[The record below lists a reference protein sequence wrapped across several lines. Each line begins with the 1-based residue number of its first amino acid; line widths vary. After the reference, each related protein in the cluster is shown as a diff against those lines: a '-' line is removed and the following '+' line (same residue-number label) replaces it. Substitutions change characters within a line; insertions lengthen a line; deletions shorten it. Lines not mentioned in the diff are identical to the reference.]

1 MASTAKKITGFK
13 MKNTLARGGIEFLA
27 VLLGLSGS
35 LSIDSIVKE
44 KDQKEQNTKIL
55 KRLYDNL
62 VADSSDGSWNVKAYE
77 RGILGSENVIKW
89 CDSNPTFQ
97 SITNDFEKDLSA
109 MMIATIFVHNDEEY
123 MALKNSGRTDLISNE
138 DLVIELHRYYTD
150 IGFIKTL
157 DQYQNNFVQNQII
170 PYLSNFANEN
180 LYDKN
185 IPKNKVYMNF
195 PKISLY
201 RMPEINKLRFF
212 ATNMLTW
219 QKFAKQ
225 QYESQVKK
233 VIGIRELLR
242 KELEL

>member
-1 MASTAKKITGFK
+1 
-13 MKNTLARGGIEFLA
+13 MKNTIARGGIEFLA

-44 KDQKEQNTKIL
+44 KDQKEQNIKIL

-77 RGILGSENVIKW
+77 RGIQGSANVIEW
-89 CDSNPTFQ
+89 CDSNPTFE
-97 SITNDFEKDLSA
+97 SISNDFEKDLSA
-109 MMIATIFVHNDEEY
+109 MMIATIFVHNEEEY

-157 DQYQNNFVQNQII
+157 DHYQNNFVQNQIL
-170 PYLSNFANEN
+170 PYLTDYANEN
-180 LYDKN
+180 LYDKDKPN
-185 IPKNKVYMNF
+185 NKVYMNF
-195 PKISLY
+195 PKVSLY
-201 RMPEINKLRFF
+201 RMPDINKIRFF
-212 ATNMLTW
+212 ASNMLTW
-219 QKFAKQ
+219 QKYAKQ

-233 VIGIRELLR
+233 VTAIRELLR

>member
-1 MASTAKKITGFK
+1 
-13 MKNTLARGGIEFLA
+13 MKNTIARGGIEFLA

-44 KDQKEQNTKIL
+44 KDQKEQNIKIL

-62 VADSSDGSWNVKAYE
+62 VADSSDGSWNMKAYE
-77 RGILGSENVIKW
+77 RGIRGSENVIEW
-89 CDSNPTFQ
+89 CDSNPTFE
-97 SITNDFEKDLSA
+97 SISNDFEKDLSA
-109 MMIATIFVHNDEEY
+109 MMIATIFVHNEEEY

-157 DQYQNNFVQNQII
+157 DHYQNNFVQNQIL
-170 PYLSNFANEN
+170 PYIADYANES
-180 LYDKN
+180 LYNKDK
-185 IPKNKVYMNF
+185 PDDKVYMNF
-195 PKISLY
+195 PKVSLY
-201 RMPEINKLRFF
+201 RMPDINKIRFF
-212 ATNMLTW
+212 ASNMLTW
-219 QKFAKQ
+219 QKYAKQ

-233 VIGIRELLR
+233 VTAIRELLR

>member
-1 MASTAKKITGFK
+1 
-13 MKNTLARGGIEFLA
+13 MKNTIARGGIEFLA

-44 KDQKEQNTKIL
+44 KDQKEQNIKIL

-62 VADSSDGSWNVKAYE
+62 VADSSDGSWNMKAYE
-77 RGILGSENVIKW
+77 RGIRGSENVIEW
-89 CDSNPTFQ
+89 CDSNPTFE
-97 SITNDFEKDLSA
+97 SISNDFEKDLSA
-109 MMIATIFVHNDEEY
+109 MMIATIFVHNEEEY

-157 DQYQNNFVQNQII
+157 DHYQNNFVQNQIL
-170 PYLSNFANEN
+170 PYIADYANEV
-180 LYDKN
+180 LYDSDKPN
-185 IPKNKVYMNF
+185 NKVYMNF
-195 PKISLY
+195 PKVSLY
-201 RMPEINKLRFF
+201 RMPDINKIRFF
-212 ATNMLTW
+212 ASNMLTW
-219 QKFAKQ
+219 QKYAKQ

-233 VIGIRELLR
+233 VTAIRELLR

>member
-1 MASTAKKITGFK
+1 
-13 MKNTLARGGIEFLA
+13 MKNTIARGGIEFLA

-44 KDQKEQNTKIL
+44 KDQKEQNIKIL

-62 VADSSDGSWNVKAYE
+62 VADSSDGSWNINAYE
-77 RGILGSENVIKW
+77 RGIQGSANVIKW
-89 CDSNPTFQ
+89 CDSNPTFE
-97 SITNDFEKDLSA
+97 SISNDFEKDLSA
-109 MMIATIFVHNDEEY
+109 MMIATIFVHNEEEY

-157 DQYQNNFVQNQII
+157 DHYQNNFVQNQIL
-170 PYLSNFANEN
+170 PYIAGYANES
-180 LYDKN
+180 LYNKDK
-185 IPKNKVYMNF
+185 PDDKVYMNF
-195 PKISLY
+195 PKVSLY
-201 RMPEINKLRFF
+201 RMPDINKIRFF
-212 ATNMLTW
+212 ASNMLTW
-219 QKFAKQ
+219 QKYAKQ

-233 VIGIRELLR
+233 VTAIRELLR

>member
-1 MASTAKKITGFK
+1 
-13 MKNTLARGGIEFLA
+13 MKNTIARGGIEFLA

-62 VADSSDGSWNVKAYE
+62 VADSSDGSWNMKAYE
-77 RGILGSENVIKW
+77 RGIRGSENVIEW
-89 CDSNPTFQ
+89 CDSNPTFE
-97 SITNDFEKDLSA
+97 SISNDFEKDLSA
-109 MMIATIFVHNDEEY
+109 MMIATIFVHNEEEY

-157 DQYQNNFVQNQII
+157 DHYQNNFVQNQIL
-170 PYLSNFANEN
+170 PYLTDYANEN
-180 LYDKN
+180 LYDRDKPN
-185 IPKNKVYMNF
+185 NKVYMNF
-195 PKISLY
+195 PKVSLY
-201 RMPEINKLRFF
+201 RMPDINKIRFF
-212 ATNMLTW
+212 ASNMLTW
-219 QKFAKQ
+219 QKYAKL

-233 VIGIRELLR
+233 VTAIRELLR

>member
-1 MASTAKKITGFK
+1 
-13 MKNTLARGGIEFLA
+13 MKNTIARGGIEFLA

-62 VADSSDGSWNVKAYE
+62 VADSSDGSWNMKAYE
-77 RGILGSENVIKW
+77 RGIQGSANVIKW
-89 CDSNPTFQ
+89 CDSNPTFE
-97 SITNDFEKDLSA
+97 SISNDFEKDLSA
-109 MMIATIFVHNDEEY
+109 MMIATIFVHNEEEY

-157 DQYQNNFVQNQII
+157 DHYQNNFVQNQIL
-170 PYLSNFANEN
+170 PYMADYANES
-180 LYDKN
+180 LYDKDKPN
-185 IPKNKVYMNF
+185 NKVYMNF
-195 PKISLY
+195 PKVSLY
-201 RMPEINKLRFF
+201 RMPDINKIRFF
-212 ATNMLTW
+212 ASNMLTW
-219 QKFAKQ
+219 QKYAKQ

-233 VIGIRELLR
+233 VTAIRELLL
-242 KELEL
+242 KELEM

>member
-1 MASTAKKITGFK
+1 
-13 MKNTLARGGIEFLA
+13 MKNTIARGGIEFLA

-62 VADSSDGSWNVKAYE
+62 VADSSDGSWNMKAYE
-77 RGILGSENVIKW
+77 RGIQGSANVIKW
-89 CDSNPTFQ
+89 CDSNPTFE
-97 SITNDFEKDLSA
+97 SISNDFEKDLSA
-109 MMIATIFVHNDEEY
+109 MMIATIFVHNEEEY

-138 DLVIELHRYYTD
+138 DLVIELHRYYTE

-157 DQYQNNFVQNQII
+157 DHYQNNFVQNQIL
-170 PYLSNFANEN
+170 PYIADYANEV
-180 LYDKN
+180 LYDKDKPN
-185 IPKNKVYMNF
+185 NKVYMNF
-195 PKISLY
+195 PKVSLY
-201 RMPEINKLRFF
+201 RMPDINKIRFF
-212 ATNMLTW
+212 ASNMLTW
-219 QKFAKQ
+219 QKYAKR

-233 VIGIRELLR
+233 VTAIRELLR

>member
-1 MASTAKKITGFK
+1 
-13 MKNTLARGGIEFLA
+13 MKNTIARGGIEFLA

-62 VADSSDGSWNVKAYE
+62 VADSSDGSWNMKAYE
-77 RGILGSENVIKW
+77 RGIQGSANVIKW
-89 CDSNPTFQ
+89 CDSNPTFEGI
-97 SITNDFEKDLSA
+97 SNDFEKDLSA
-109 MMIATIFVHNDEEY
+109 MMIATIFVHNEEEY

-157 DQYQNNFVQNQII
+157 DHYQNNFVQNQIL
-170 PYLSNFANEN
+170 PYIADYANEV
-180 LYDKN
+180 LYDKDKPN
-185 IPKNKVYMNF
+185 NKVYMNF
-195 PKISLY
+195 PKVSLY
-201 RMPEINKLRFF
+201 RMPDINKIRFF
-212 ATNMLTW
+212 ASNMLTW
-219 QKFAKQ
+219 QKYAKL

-233 VIGIRELLR
+233 VTAIRELLR

>member
-1 MASTAKKITGFK
+1 
-13 MKNTLARGGIEFLA
+13 MKNTIARGGIEFLA

-77 RGILGSENVIKW
+77 RGIQGSANVIKW
-89 CDSNPTFQ
+89 CDSNPTFE
-97 SITNDFEKDLSA
+97 SISNDFEKDLSA
-109 MMIATIFVHNDEEY
+109 MMIATIFVHNEEEY

-157 DQYQNNFVQNQII
+157 DHYQNNFVQNQIL
-170 PYLSNFANEN
+170 PYLTNYANEN
-180 LYDKN
+180 LYDKDKPN
-185 IPKNKVYMNF
+185 DKVYMNF
-195 PKISLY
+195 PKVSLY
-201 RMPEINKLRFF
+201 RMPDINKIRFF
-212 ATNMLTW
+212 ASNMLTW
-219 QKFAKQ
+219 QKYAKL

-233 VIGIRELLR
+233 VTAIRELLR

>member
-1 MASTAKKITGFK
+1 
-13 MKNTLARGGIEFLA
+13 MKNTIARGGIEFLA

-62 VADSSDGSWNVKAYE
+62 VADSSDGSWNVRAYE
-77 RGILGSENVIKW
+77 RGIQGSANVIKW
-89 CDSNPTFQ
+89 CDSNPTFE
-97 SITNDFEKDLSA
+97 SISNDFEKDLSA
-109 MMIATIFVHNDEEY
+109 MMIATIFVHNEEEY

-157 DQYQNNFVQNQII
+157 DHYQNNFVQNQIL
-170 PYLSNFANEN
+170 PYLTDYANEN
-180 LYDKN
+180 LYDKDKPN
-185 IPKNKVYMNF
+185 NKVYMNF
-195 PKISLY
+195 PKVSLY
-201 RMPEINKLRFF
+201 RMPDINKIRFF
-212 ATNMLTW
+212 ASNMLTW
-219 QKFAKQ
+219 QKYAKL

-233 VIGIRELLR
+233 VTAIRELLR

>member
-1 MASTAKKITGFK
+1 
-13 MKNTLARGGIEFLA
+13 MKNTIARGGIEFLA

-62 VADSSDGSWNVKAYE
+62 VADSSDGSWNINAYE
-77 RGILGSENVIKW
+77 RGIQGSANVIKW
-89 CDSNPTFQ
+89 CDSNPTFE
-97 SITNDFEKDLSA
+97 SISNDFEKDLSA
-109 MMIATIFVHNDEEY
+109 MMIATIFVHNEEEY

-157 DQYQNNFVQNQII
+157 DHYQNNFVQNQIL
-170 PYLSNFANEN
+170 PYIAGYANES
-180 LYDKN
+180 LYNKDK
-185 IPKNKVYMNF
+185 PDDKVYMNF
-195 PKISLY
+195 PKVSLY
-201 RMPEINKLRFF
+201 RMPDINKIRFF
-212 ATNMLTW
+212 ASNMLTW
-219 QKFAKQ
+219 QKYAKQ

-233 VIGIRELLR
+233 VTAIRELLR

>member
-1 MASTAKKITGFK
+1 
-13 MKNTLARGGIEFLA
+13 MKNTIARGGIEFLA

-62 VADSSDGSWNVKAYE
+62 VADSSDGSWNMKAYE
-77 RGILGSENVIKW
+77 RGIQGSANVIKW
-89 CDSNPTFQ
+89 CDSNPTFE
-97 SITNDFEKDLSA
+97 SISNDFEKDLSA
-109 MMIATIFVHNDEEY
+109 MMIATIFVHNEEEY

-138 DLVIELHRYYTD
+138 DLVIELHRYYTE

-157 DQYQNNFVQNQII
+157 DHYQNNFVQNQIL
-170 PYLSNFANEN
+170 PYIADYANES
-180 LYDKN
+180 LYDKDKPN
-185 IPKNKVYMNF
+185 NKVYMNY
-195 PKISLY
+195 PKVSLY
-201 RMPEINKLRFF
+201 RMPDINKIRFF
-212 ATNMLTW
+212 ASNMLTW
-219 QKFAKQ
+219 QKYAKR

-233 VIGIRELLR
+233 VTAIRELLR

>member
-1 MASTAKKITGFK
+1 
-13 MKNTLARGGIEFLA
+13 MKNTIARGGIEFLA

-44 KDQKEQNTKIL
+44 KDQKEQNIKIL

-62 VADSSDGSWNVKAYE
+62 VADSSDGSWNMKAYE
-77 RGILGSENVIKW
+77 RGIRGSENVIEW
-89 CDSNPTFQ
+89 CDSNPTFE
-97 SITNDFEKDLSA
+97 SISNDFEKDLSA
-109 MMIATIFVHNDEEY
+109 MMIATIFVHNEEEY

-157 DQYQNNFVQNQII
+157 DHYQNNFVQNQIL
-170 PYLSNFANEN
+170 PYIADYANES
-180 LYDKN
+180 LYNKDKPN
-185 IPKNKVYMNF
+185 DKVYMNF
-195 PKISLY
+195 PKVSLY
-201 RMPEINKLRFF
+201 RMPDINKIRFF
-212 ATNMLTW
+212 ASNMLTW
-219 QKFAKQ
+219 QKYAKQ

-233 VIGIRELLR
+233 VTAIRELLR

>member
-1 MASTAKKITGFK
+1 
-13 MKNTLARGGIEFLA
+13 MKNTIARGGIEFLA

-35 LSIDSIVKE
+35 LSIDSIIKE
-44 KDQKEQNTKIL
+44 KDQKEQNIKIL

-62 VADSSDGSWNVKAYE
+62 VADSSDGSWNMKAYE
-77 RGILGSENVIKW
+77 RGIRGSENVIEW
-89 CDSNPTFQ
+89 CDSNPTFE

-109 MMIATIFVHNDEEY
+109 MMIATIFVHNEEEY

-157 DQYQNNFVQNQII
+157 DHYQNNFVQNQIL
-170 PYLSNFANEN
+170 PYIADYANEV
-180 LYDKN
+180 LYDSDKPN
-185 IPKNKVYMNF
+185 NKVYMNF
-195 PKISLY
+195 PKVSLY
-201 RMPEINKLRFF
+201 RMPDINKIRFF
-212 ATNMLTW
+212 ASNMLTW
-219 QKFAKQ
+219 QKYAKL

-233 VIGIRELLR
+233 VTAIRELLR

>member
-1 MASTAKKITGFK
+1 
-13 MKNTLARGGIEFLA
+13 MKNTIARAGIEFLA

-77 RGILGSENVIKW
+77 RGIQGSANVIKW
-89 CDSNPTFQ
+89 CDSNPTFE
-97 SITNDFEKDLSA
+97 SISNDFEKDLSA
-109 MMIATIFVHNDEEY
+109 MMIATIFVHNEEEY

-157 DQYQNNFVQNQII
+157 DHYQNNFVQNQIL
-170 PYLSNFANEN
+170 PYLTNYANEN
-180 LYDKN
+180 LYDKDKPN
-185 IPKNKVYMNF
+185 DKVYMNF
-195 PKISLY
+195 PKVSLY
-201 RMPEINKLRFF
+201 RMPDINKIRFF
-212 ATNMLTW
+212 ASNMLTW
-219 QKFAKQ
+219 QKYAKL
-225 QYESQVKK
+225 QYEYQVKK
-233 VIGIRELLR
+233 VTAIRELLR

>member
-1 MASTAKKITGFK
+1 
-13 MKNTLARGGIEFLA
+13 MKNTIARGGIEFLA

-62 VADSSDGSWNVKAYE
+62 LADSSDGSWNVRAYE
-77 RGILGSENVIKW
+77 RGIQGSANVIKW
-89 CDSNPTFQ
+89 CDSNPTFE
-97 SITNDFEKDLSA
+97 SISNDFEKDLSA
-109 MMIATIFVHNDEEY
+109 MMIATIFVHNEEEY

-157 DQYQNNFVQNQII
+157 DHYQNNFVQNQIL
-170 PYLSNFANEN
+170 PYLADYANEV
-180 LYDKN
+180 LYVSDKPN
-185 IPKNKVYMNF
+185 NKVYMNV
-195 PKISLY
+195 PKVSLY
-201 RMPEINKLRFF
+201 KMPDINKIRFF
-212 ATNMLTW
+212 ASNMLTW
-219 QKFAKQ
+219 QKYAKRR
-225 QYESQVKK
+225 YESQVNK
-233 VIGIRELLR
+233 VTAIRELLR

>member
-1 MASTAKKITGFK
+1 
-13 MKNTLARGGIEFLA
+13 MKNTIARGGIEFIA

-44 KDQKEQNTKIL
+44 KDQKKQNTKIL

-62 VADSSDGSWNVKAYE
+62 VADSSDGSWNMKAYE
-77 RGILGSENVIKW
+77 RGVQGSANVIKW
-89 CDSNPTFQ
+89 CDSNPTFK
-97 SITNDFEKDLSA
+97 SINNDFEKDLSA
-109 MMIATIFVHNDEEY
+109 MMIATIFVHNEEEY

-157 DQYQNNFVQNQII
+157 DHYQNNFVQNQIL
-170 PYLSNFANEN
+170 PYIADYANEVF
-180 LYDKN
+180 YDKDKPN
-185 IPKNKVYMNF
+185 NKVYMNF
-195 PKISLY
+195 PKVSLY
-201 RMPEINKLRFF
+201 RMPDINKIRFF
-212 ATNMLTW
+212 ASNMLTW
-219 QKFAKQ
+219 QKYAKL

-233 VIGIRELLR
+233 VTAIRELLR

>member
-1 MASTAKKITGFK
+1 
-13 MKNTLARGGIEFLA
+13 MKNTIARGGIEFLA

-62 VADSSDGSWNVKAYE
+62 VADSSDGSWNMKAYE
-77 RGILGSENVIKW
+77 RGIQGSTNVIKW
-89 CDSNPTFQ
+89 CDSNPTFEGI
-97 SITNDFEKDLSA
+97 SNDFEKDLSA

-138 DLVIELHRYYTD
+138 HLVIELHRYYTD

-157 DQYQNNFVQNQII
+157 DHYQNNFVQNQIL
-170 PYLSNFANEN
+170 PYIADYANEV
-180 LYDKN
+180 LYDSDKPN
-185 IPKNKVYMNF
+185 NKVYMNF
-195 PKISLY
+195 PKVSLY
-201 RMPEINKLRFF
+201 RMPDINKIRFF
-212 ATNMLTW
+212 ASNMLTW
-219 QKFAKQ
+219 QKYAKR

-233 VIGIRELLR
+233 VTAIRELLR

>member
-1 MASTAKKITGFK
+1 
-13 MKNTLARGGIEFLA
+13 MKNAFARGGIEFLA

-55 KRLYDNL
+55 RRLYDNL
-62 VADSSDGSWNVKAYE
+62 VADSSDGSWNINAYE
-77 RGILGSENVIKW
+77 RGIQGSINVIKW
-89 CDSNPTFQ
+89 CDSNPTLE
-97 SITNDFEKDLSA
+97 SINNDFEKDLSA

-170 PYLSNFANEN
+170 PYLSDFANEN

-185 IPKNKVYMNF
+185 NSKNRVYKNF
-195 PKISLY
+195 PKVSLY
-201 RMPEINKLRFF
+201 KMPDINKIRFF
-212 ATNMLTW
+212 ASNMLTW
-219 QKFAKQ
+219 QKFAKR
-225 QYESQVKK
+225 QYEVQVAK
-233 VIGIRELLR
+233 VIAIRELLR
-242 KELEL
+242 NELEL

>member
-1 MASTAKKITGFK
+1 
-13 MKNTLARGGIEFLA
+13 MKNTIARGGIEFLA

-77 RGILGSENVIKW
+77 RGIQGSANVIKW
-89 CDSNPTFQ
+89 CDSNPTFE
-97 SITNDFEKDLSA
+97 SISNDFEKDLSA
-109 MMIATIFVHNDEEY
+109 MMIATIFVHNEEEY

-157 DQYQNNFVQNQII
+157 DHYQNNFVQNQIL
-170 PYLSNFANEN
+170 PYIADYANEV
-180 LYDKN
+180 LYDKDKPN
-185 IPKNKVYMNF
+185 NKVYMNF
-195 PKISLY
+195 PKVSLY
-201 RMPEINKLRFF
+201 RMPDINKIRFF
-212 ATNMLTW
+212 ASNMLTW
-219 QKFAKQ
+219 QKYAKL

-233 VIGIRELLR
+233 VTAIRELLR

>member
-89 CDSNPTFQ
+89 CDSNPTVQ

-201 RMPEINKLRFF
+201 RMPEINKLRFL

>member
-1 MASTAKKITGFK
+1 
-13 MKNTLARGGIEFLA
+13 MKNAFARGGIEFLA

-55 KRLYDNL
+55 RRLYDNL
-62 VADSSDGSWNVKAYE
+62 VADSSDGSWNINAYE
-77 RGILGSENVIKW
+77 RGIQGSTNVIKW
-89 CDSNPTFQ
+89 CDSNPTLE
-97 SITNDFEKDLSA
+97 SINNDFEKNLSA

-157 DQYQNNFVQNQII
+157 DHYQNNFVQNQII
-170 PYLSNFANEN
+170 PYLSDFANEN

-185 IPKNKVYMNF
+185 NSKNKVYKNF
-195 PKISLY
+195 PKVSLY
-201 RMPEINKLRFF
+201 KMPDINKIRFF
-212 ATNMLTW
+212 ASNMLTW

-225 QYESQVKK
+225 QYEVQVAK
-233 VIGIRELLR
+233 VIAIRELLR
-242 KELEL
+242 NELEL

>member
-1 MASTAKKITGFK
+1 
-13 MKNTLARGGIEFLA
+13 MKNTIARGGIEFLA

-44 KDQKEQNTKIL
+44 KDQKEQNIKIL

-62 VADSSDGSWNVKAYE
+62 VADSSDGSWNMKAYE
-77 RGILGSENVIKW
+77 RGIQGSANVIKW
-89 CDSNPTFQ
+89 CDSNPTFE
-97 SITNDFEKDLSA
+97 SISNDFEKDLSA
-109 MMIATIFVHNDEEY
+109 MMIATIFVHNEEEY

-157 DQYQNNFVQNQII
+157 DHYQNNFVQNQIL
-170 PYLSNFANEN
+170 PYIADYANES
-180 LYDKN
+180 LYNKDK
-185 IPKNKVYMNF
+185 PDDKVYMNF
-195 PKISLY
+195 PKVSLY
-201 RMPEINKLRFF
+201 RMPDINKIRFF
-212 ATNMLTW
+212 ASNMLTW
-219 QKFAKQ
+219 QKYAKQ

-233 VIGIRELLR
+233 VTAIRELLR

>member
-1 MASTAKKITGFK
+1 
-13 MKNTLARGGIEFLA
+13 MKNTIARGGIEFLA

-62 VADSSDGSWNVKAYE
+62 VADSSDGSWNVRAYE
-77 RGILGSENVIKW
+77 RGIQGSANVIKW
-89 CDSNPTFQ
+89 CDSNPTFE
-97 SITNDFEKDLSA
+97 SISNDFEKDLSA
-109 MMIATIFVHNDEEY
+109 MMIATIFVHNEEEY

-157 DQYQNNFVQNQII
+157 DHYQNNFVQNQIL
-170 PYLSNFANEN
+170 PYLTDYANEN
-180 LYDKN
+180 LYDKDKPN
-185 IPKNKVYMNF
+185 NKVYMNF
-195 PKISLY
+195 PKVSLY
-201 RMPEINKLRFF
+201 RMPDINKIRFF
-212 ATNMLTW
+212 ASNMLTW
-219 QKFAKQ
+219 QKYAKQ

-233 VIGIRELLR
+233 VTAIRELLR

>member
-1 MASTAKKITGFK
+1 
-13 MKNTLARGGIEFLA
+13 MKNTIARGGIEFLA

-62 VADSSDGSWNVKAYE
+62 VADSSDGSWNMKAYE
-77 RGILGSENVIKW
+77 RGIRGSENVIEW
-89 CDSNPTFQ
+89 CDSNPTFE
-97 SITNDFEKDLSA
+97 SISNDFEKDLSA
-109 MMIATIFVHNDEEY
+109 MMIATIFVHNEEEY

-157 DQYQNNFVQNQII
+157 DHYQNNFVQNQIL
-170 PYLSNFANEN
+170 PYIADYANES
-180 LYDKN
+180 LYNKDK
-185 IPKNKVYMNF
+185 PDDKVYMNF
-195 PKISLY
+195 PKVSLY
-201 RMPEINKLRFF
+201 RMPDINKIRFF
-212 ATNMLTW
+212 ASNMLTW
-219 QKFAKQ
+219 QKYAKL

-233 VIGIRELLR
+233 VTAIRELLR

>member
-1 MASTAKKITGFK
+1 
-13 MKNTLARGGIEFLA
+13 MKNTIARGGIEFLA

-62 VADSSDGSWNVKAYE
+62 VADSSDGSWNMKAYE
-77 RGILGSENVIKW
+77 RGIQGSEKVIEW
-89 CDSNPTFQ
+89 CDSNPTFE
-97 SITNDFEKDLSA
+97 SISNDFEKDLSA
-109 MMIATIFVHNDEEY
+109 MMIATIFVHNEEEY

-157 DQYQNNFVQNQII
+157 DHYQNNFVQNQIL
-170 PYLSNFANEN
+170 PYIADYANEV
-180 LYDKN
+180 LYDSDKPN
-185 IPKNKVYMNF
+185 NKVYMNF
-195 PKISLY
+195 PKVSLY
-201 RMPEINKLRFF
+201 RMPDINKIRFF
-212 ATNMLTW
+212 ASNMLTW
-219 QKFAKQ
+219 QKYAKQ

-233 VIGIRELLR
+233 VTAIRELLR

>member
-1 MASTAKKITGFK
+1 MAPAAKKITGFE

-89 CDSNPTFQ
+89 CDSNPTIQ

-201 RMPEINKLRFF
+201 RMPEINKLRFL

-225 QYESQVKK
+225 KYESQVKK

>member
-1 MASTAKKITGFK
+1 
-13 MKNTLARGGIEFLA
+13 MKNTIARGGIEFLA

-62 VADSSDGSWNVKAYE
+62 VADSSDGSWNVRAYE
-77 RGILGSENVIKW
+77 RGIQGSANVIKW
-89 CDSNPTFQ
+89 CDSNPTFE
-97 SITNDFEKDLSA
+97 SISNDFEKDLSA
-109 MMIATIFVHNDEEY
+109 MMIATIFVHNEEEY

-157 DQYQNNFVQNQII
+157 DHYQNNFVQNQIL
-170 PYLSNFANEN
+170 PYMADYANES
-180 LYDKN
+180 LYDKDKPN
-185 IPKNKVYMNF
+185 NKVYMNF
-195 PKISLY
+195 PKVSLY
-201 RMPEINKLRFF
+201 RMPDINKIRFF
-212 ATNMLTW
+212 ASNMLTW
-219 QKFAKQ
+219 QKYAKR

-233 VIGIRELLR
+233 VTAIRELLR
-242 KELEL
+242 NELEL

>member
-1 MASTAKKITGFK
+1 
-13 MKNTLARGGIEFLA
+13 MKNTIARGGIEFLA

-62 VADSSDGSWNVKAYE
+62 VADSSDGSWNMKAYE
-77 RGILGSENVIKW
+77 RGIQGSANVIKW
-89 CDSNPTFQ
+89 CDSNPTFE
-97 SITNDFEKDLSA
+97 SISNDFEKDLSA
-109 MMIATIFVHNDEEY
+109 MMIATIFVHNEEEY

-138 DLVIELHRYYTD
+138 DLIIELHRYYTE

-157 DQYQNNFVQNQII
+157 DHYQNNFVQNQIL
-170 PYLSNFANEN
+170 PYIADYANES
-180 LYDKN
+180 LYNKDKPN
-185 IPKNKVYMNF
+185 DKVYMNF
-195 PKISLY
+195 PKVNLY
-201 RMPEINKLRFF
+201 RMPDINKIRFF
-212 ATNMLTW
+212 ASNMLTW
-219 QKFAKQ
+219 QKYAKR

-233 VIGIRELLR
+233 VTAIRELLR

>member
-1 MASTAKKITGFK
+1 
-13 MKNTLARGGIEFLA
+13 MKNTIARGGIEFLA

-62 VADSSDGSWNVKAYE
+62 VADSSDGSWNVRAYE
-77 RGILGSENVIKW
+77 RGIQGSANVIKW
-89 CDSNPTFQ
+89 CDSNPTFE
-97 SITNDFEKDLSA
+97 SISNDFEKDLSA
-109 MMIATIFVHNDEEY
+109 MMIATIFVHNEEEY

-157 DQYQNNFVQNQII
+157 DHYQNNFVQNQIL
-170 PYLSNFANEN
+170 PYLTDYANEN
-180 LYDKN
+180 LYDRDKPN
-185 IPKNKVYMNF
+185 NKVYMNF
-195 PKISLY
+195 PKVSLY
-201 RMPEINKLRFF
+201 RMPDINKIRFF
-212 ATNMLTW
+212 ASNMLTW
-219 QKFAKQ
+219 QKYAKL

-233 VIGIRELLR
+233 VTAIRELLR
-242 KELEL
+242 RELEL